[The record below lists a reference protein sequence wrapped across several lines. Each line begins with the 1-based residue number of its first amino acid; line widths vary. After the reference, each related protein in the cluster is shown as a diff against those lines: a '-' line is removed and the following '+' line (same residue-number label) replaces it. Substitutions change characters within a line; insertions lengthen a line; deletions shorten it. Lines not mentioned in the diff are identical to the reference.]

1 MKLFVNVHDI
11 YGINTMDVDP
21 RNIYEDVR
29 NALQKQFPDVICDGA
44 CNFIL
49 SAKSIQAEAQNWNE
63 NLHKALNTAVENYK
77 KTVKYN
83 SQLACDGK
91 MLPLAIRTLSMA
103 VREMDDE
110 FSPRGEH
117 GIFMDCGTGFPVF
130 AVTLLPEWVDDIVEH
145 PEYYAILMFEVVN
158 PHPEGES

>member
-29 NALQKQFPDVICDGA
+29 NALQKQFPDAICDGA
-44 CNFIL
+44 CNFIF

-63 NLHKALNTAVENYK
+63 NLHNALNAAVENYK
-77 KTVKYN
+77 KAVKYN

-91 MLPLAIRTLSMA
+91 MLPPAIRTLSMA

-110 FSPRGEH
+110 FSLS
-117 GIFMDCGTGFPVF
+117 MGFSWTAGPDSRCLQLHF
-130 AVTLLPEWVDDIVEH
+130 FPSGWTTLWSTLNITR
-145 PEYYAILMFEVVN
+145 F
-158 PHPEGES
+158 